1 LFIYFILKKEGKY
14 MTLSQ
19 IPTKGIKVKGKFQ
32 KPQQNPD
39 PIISFHLIFLKP
51 LTASLSLSLSL
62 SVKQKQFTH
71 SSSHKFQIFFSCP
84 LSLSLSALLLLS
96 KIIYLP
102 PKWLGVYTMFGRDAM

>member
-1 LFIYFILKKEGKY
+1 

-62 SVKQKQFTH
+62 SR
-71 SSSHKFQIFFSCP
+71 
-84 LSLSLSALLLLS
+84 L
-96 KIIYLP
+96 
-102 PKWLGVYTMFGRDAM
+102 

>member
-1 LFIYFILKKEGKY
+1 

-51 LTASLSLSLSL
+51 LTASLSLSLS
-62 SVKQKQFTH
+62 SVKQKQYTH
-71 SSSHKFQIFFSCP
+71 SSSHKFQIFFSC
-84 LSLSLSALLLLS
+84 SLSLYLSLLCSFLVRLSTYLLN
-96 KIIYLP
+96 
-102 PKWLGVYTMFGRDAM
+102 G

>member
-1 LFIYFILKKEGKY
+1 

-51 LTASLSLSLSL
+51 LTASLSLS
-62 SVKQKQFTH
+62 SVKQKQYTH
-71 SSSHKFQIFFSCP
+71 SSSHKFQIFFSCS
-84 LSLSLSALLLLS
+84 LSLSVSALLLLS

-102 PKWLGVYTMFGRDAM
+102 PKWLGVFTMFGRDAM

>member
-1 LFIYFILKKEGKY
+1 

-71 SSSHKFQIFFSCP
+71 SSRHKFQIFFSCP